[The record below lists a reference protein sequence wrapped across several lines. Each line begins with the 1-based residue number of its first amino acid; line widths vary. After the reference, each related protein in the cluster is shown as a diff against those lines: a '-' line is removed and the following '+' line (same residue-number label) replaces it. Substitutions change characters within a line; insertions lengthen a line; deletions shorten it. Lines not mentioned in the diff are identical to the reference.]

1 MKNYKWQD
9 KCYQF
14 LIGKG
19 FDRKQA
25 QHHLFNFVRD
35 NMHEDFHFD
44 VDTRVNEADLTKVL
58 MLLTKYYNAELY
70 IYEYAHIGA

>member
-1 MKNYKWQD
+1 MYKWQD

-14 LIGKG
+14 LTGKG
-19 FDRKQA
+19 FDRKDA

-44 VDTRVNEADLTKVL
+44 VDIRVNEKELIKVL
-58 MLLTKYYNAELY
+58 SLLTKYYNDKLY
-70 IYEYAHIGA
+70 IYKYQHIGA

>member
-1 MKNYKWQD
+1 MYRWQD

-14 LIGKG
+14 LTSKG

-25 QHHLFNFVRD
+25 QYHLFNFVRD

-44 VDTRVNEADLTKVL
+44 VDIRINEIELIKVL
-58 MLLTKYYNAELY
+58 CLLSKYYNDKLY
-70 IYEYAHIGA
+70 IYEYEHIGA

>member
-1 MKNYKWQD
+1 MYNWQD

-19 FDRKQA
+19 FNRKQA

-35 NMHEDFHFD
+35 NMNEDFHFD
-44 VDTRVNEADLTKVL
+44 VDIRVTELELIKVL
-58 MLLTKYYNAELY
+58 EILTTYYNAELY
-70 IYEYAHIGA
+70 IYEYENTFN